1 MTLRFISPLISPT
14 IVTLACTL
22 GMIPIAV
29 TPTQPAI
36 AADYGSMAAPLTFR
50 EEVLKLVNLERKRVN
65 APPLVLNR
73 PLNNA
78 AQNHSDEMALRGI
91 LAQTLPSGG
100 PLDRRVKLVGY
111 PAYSTIDQNIG
122 RGSSSAA
129 AAVSGWM
136 GDRVDRAKILDPK
149 FKDLGVGLRRSDDL
163 ARKCEQGK
171 PSQGPSRKSNLACT
185 FMSGYQADE
194 APSPYYWTQIF
205 GTAK

>member
-1 MTLRFISPLISPT
+1 M
-14 IVTLACTL
+14 
-22 GMIPIAV
+22 PIALG
-29 TPTQPAI
+29 PTQPAI
-36 AADYGSMAAPLTFR
+36 ADDYGSMAAPLTFR

-78 AQNHSDEMALRGI
+78 AQNHSDEMALRGE
-91 LAQTLPSGG
+91 LARKLPSGG
-100 PLDRRVKLVGY
+100 SLDRRVKLVGY

>member
-50 EEVLKLVNLERKRVN
+50 EEVLKLVNLERKKVN

-78 AQNHSDEMALRGI
+78 AQNHSDEMALRGE
-91 LAQTLPSGG
+91 LARKLPSGG
-100 PLDRRVKLVGY
+100 SLDRRVKLVGY

-136 GDRVDRAKILDPK
+136 GISGDRANILDPK
-149 FKDLGVGLRRSDDL
+149 FKDLGVGLRQSDDL

-171 PSQGPSRKSNLACT
+171 ASRETGLKANLACT
-185 FMSGYQADE
+185 FMSGYMANE
-194 APSPYYWTQIF
+194 TSSPYYWTQIF
-205 GTAK
+205 GTVK

>member
-1 MTLRFISPLISPT
+1 MTPRFISPLISPT
-14 IVTLACTL
+14 IVTLACSL
-22 GMIPIAV
+22 GMMPIALG
-29 TPTQPAI
+29 PTQPAI

-78 AQNHSDEMALRGI
+78 AQNHSDEMALRGE
-91 LAQTLPSGG
+91 LARKLPSGG
-100 PLDRRVKLVGY
+100 SLDRRVKLVGY

-171 PSQGPSRKSNLACT
+171 TSQGPTRKSNLACT
-185 FMSGYQADE
+185 FMSGYQANE
-194 APSPYYWTQIF
+194 GSSPYYWTQIF